1 MINNITVNYANS
13 LDFQQI
19 ITLEELLKKIPENMQ
34 SRALRYRFPQDA
46 YNYVL
51 GRLLLKKGLL
61 DNDVPVKNLERVY
74 YNEMQKPLIDGLSFN
89 ISHSKHLV
97 ACAYSINGNIGLDIE
112 FPRLI
117 KKENFRNCFNA
128 LEWQYITFDDSLHTF
143 YTYWTQK
150 EAILKANGAGLGS
163 LLDMDI
169 INHQYAYFGKER
181 KPETS
186 KKWYLRS
193 LKLDNEEAYA
203 CLCAEREVEVTVNK
217 IEFIE

>member
-1 MINNITVNYANS
+1 MSSTIVNYVNS
-13 LDFQQI
+13 SEFQEVI
-19 ITLEELLKKIPENMQ
+19 SLEALLKKIPENMQ

-46 YNYVL
+46 YNFVL
-51 GRLLLKKGLL
+51 GRLLLKKALI
-61 DNDVPVKNLERVY
+61 DNGFSTQNLENIY
-74 YNEMQKPLIDGLSFN
+74 FNEMQKPLIDGISFN

-97 ACAYSINGNIGLDIE
+97 GCAYSLDGNIGLDIE

-128 LEWQYITFDDSLHTF
+128 LEWQYINFDDSLHTF

-169 INHQYAYFGKER
+169 INHEYAYFGKER
-181 KPETS
+181 NPETS

-193 LKLDNEEAYA
+193 LKLGNEEAYG
-203 CLCAEREVEVTVNK
+203 CLCVEKEVKVTINK
-217 IEFIE
+217 IEFLD